1 MLTEKEKQS
10 RFNNMF
16 FTLKIMALFFCTAPL
31 FQYYFGDSANHML
44 VNLNIG
50 MVVIFLCIVV
60 IVAFMWIVLNSQF
73 RRIKAGHYLEIA
85 IFYVACLSAILYSGS
100 YRSYYKGMFIF
111 MIVVYTMDMGIR
123 TGFFVASIS
132 ALTIVTL
139 DLTLYHDG
147 GVNAY
152 FQADLAL
159 SAMFFV
165 VAWVLGFYVK
175 LENEHIEN
183 LKKTANMDGLTGL
196 YNHRYFYD
204 TITALFENNTQKPL
218 SFIMLDLDHFKIYND
233 MFGHQKGD
241 EVLRQV
247 SRLIGESARTGDVVC
262 RYGGEEFTVIYPD
275 TTQTEALVMADRL
288 RQSISDYAFT
298 GQEMLPNHNLTVSI
312 GVAERLGPEDTVQ
325 ELIERADAALYR
337 AKFFR
342 KNRVE
347 LYSTVFDQ
355 FTHLD
360 VSTDNSITS
369 VKALIT
375 IINSRDHYTYSHT
388 ERVVRYCDVFA
399 DYCHLSQQDKVH
411 LVYAAYL
418 HDIGKINVKKETL
431 ISEKRLTEQEWE
443 EVKRHPVDSADI
455 VSQIPELQEV
465 VPIVMQHHERFD
477 GTGYPNG
484 LRGEEICRL
493 ARMLSLA
500 DSFDAMTAKRPYQ
513 PSRTFEDAFAEIRR
527 CSGTQFDPALSESFI
542 QAVDS
547 AL

>member
-1 MLTEKEKQS
+1 
-10 RFNNMF
+10 
-16 FTLKIMALFFCTAPL
+16 
-31 FQYYFGDSANHML
+31 
-44 VNLNIG
+44 
-50 MVVIFLCIVV
+50 
-60 IVAFMWIVLNSQF
+60 
-73 RRIKAGHYLEIA
+73 
-85 IFYVACLSAILYSGS
+85 
-100 YRSYYKGMFIF
+100 
-111 MIVVYTMDMGIR
+111 
-123 TGFFVASIS
+123 
-132 ALTIVTL
+132 
-139 DLTLYHDG
+139 
-147 GVNAY
+147 
-152 FQADLAL
+152 
-159 SAMFFV
+159 
-165 VAWVLGFYVK
+165 
-175 LENEHIEN
+175 
-183 LKKTANMDGLTGL
+183 
-196 YNHRYFYD
+196 
-204 TITALFENNTQKPL
+204 
-218 SFIMLDLDHFKIYND
+218 
-233 MFGHQKGD
+233 
-241 EVLRQV
+241 
-247 SRLIGESARTGDVVC
+247 
-262 RYGGEEFTVIYPD
+262 
-275 TTQTEALVMADRL
+275 MADRL

-542 QAVDS
+542 QAVYSD
-547 AL
+547 L